1 MRKRER
7 ERERGETDRERE
19 RESNISGINSP
30 AANKSLPPREMMLF
44 GLADS

>member
-7 ERERGETDRERE
+7 ERERGETDRE